1 MRIAP
6 LVIAAMLGGL
16 AAPAAAGGF
25 DRTFAELVGVE
36 PSAVVDATAF
46 GLASGAYTHVVV
58 GHVRREDREEPHAYL
73 LRCDAARCVGT
84 PLWLEPG
91 TLEVLGVVDLD
102 GPAVAFPRRPVAPRV
117 AEPLGARRMKRPV
130 LIVQSTHDEVRTT
143 TNRMMREV
151 TGTLHERSIALVPL
165 ARAER
170 VATRLFAERVEA
182 RWPTGAGFVTTLSF
196 EREARGPLVLVASE
210 QRLVDNELACL
221 PPPPTITRY
230 RVGKDGRYAEARGL
244 PGRAGC

>member
-1 MRIAP
+1 MKGCPSFVDDESASGSIAKQTRP
-6 LVIAAMLGGL
+6 SLVIAAMLGGL

-117 AEPLGARRMKRPV
+117 LR
-130 LIVQSTHDEVRTT
+130 
-143 TNRMMREV
+143 MREAV
-151 TGTLHERSIALVPL
+151 CK
-165 ARAER
+165 AER
-170 VATRLFAERVEA
+170 VHTHWRA
-182 RWPTGAGFVTTLSF
+182 
-196 EREARGPLVLVASE
+196 
-210 QRLVDNELACL
+210 
-221 PPPPTITRY
+221 
-230 RVGKDGRYAEARGL
+230 AEAADAEHADETHAQTSRSH
-244 PGRAGC
+244 